1 MSAAPRITGQSWAMI
16 AILALTWGAA
26 FPIIEVALEGIT
38 PFWLAAYRI
47 TVGTL
52 LSFIAWRLLGGQ
64 LFDAPITRGDRV
76 TLIIVGILSSAL
88 PFMLISW
95 GQQYVT
101 AGFTGVAMASV
112 ALFVLPLA
120 HFLVPGERISLRKTM
135 GFIIGFAGIVV
146 LMGPDAFSSTGEPL
160 TVAGQAACLAAAAC
174 YALSSILMRR
184 LPPVDPIGLATVLLF
199 IGALFVVPL
208 AWIREG
214 PPPLPDYRTLLAL
227 LVLALLPTAAANLL
241 RVVVIRTAGPVF
253 MSLTN
258 YQVPLWSVI
267 LGVVFLDEPLHISL
281 LLAMILVLIGVAL
294 SQYGA
299 LRQLFRRN

>member
-120 HFLVPGERISLRKTM
+120 HFLVPGERISLRKIL

-146 LMGPDAFSSTGEPL
+146 LMGPDAFRSTPEPL
-160 TVAGQAACLAAAAC
+160 TVAGQAPSLPAAAC
-174 YALSSILMRR
+174 YALISIQMRP